1 MQEHAHAAG
10 QGFDKFSPEAES
22 QGEEHAGRGQHA
34 HHLDGFVH
42 GVPDLDVQK
51 SRDNTKGR
59 GTGDRVA
66 EHKDFESGE
75 EALCRRSFRLFAT
88 ALPVPG
94 PESNGCQHA
103 VDVGGHEAQTGH
115 GKSLTVAG
123 HEAHDHGKPNEGRVG
138 KSHGNT
144 RDDAG
149 AERATAQAVDREE
162 DHEENELGCDLHKPP
177 AALGQLFHGNLAHG
191 VKKQAGHG
199 HIDHKD
205 AKHLPLFFIILP
217 IMAGGVGEGA
227 IPLSIGYATLLHM
240 DQGVA
245 LGRVLPMVMLGG
257 LTAIIISGCLNQLG
271 KRYPHLTGEGQ
282 LMPNRANADATV
294 SQPAFSGKADV
305 TTIASGALLAVL
317 LYMLGMLGHKL
328 IGLPA
333 PVGMLF
339 MAVLVK
345 LCNGASPRLLE
356 GSQVVY
362 KFFQTSVT
370 YPILFAVGVAIT
382 PWHELVAAFT
392 VSNLLVIISTV
403 SALVATGFFVGK
415 KIGMHPIDVAIVS
428 CCQSGQGGTGDVA
441 ILTAGNRMSLMPF
454 AQIATR
460 IGGAINV
467 SVSLLILGNFLV

>member
-1 MQEHAHAAG
+1 MSASENAYT
-10 QGFDKFSPEAES
+10 
-22 QGEEHAGRGQHA
+22 
-34 HHLDGFVH
+34 
-42 GVPDLDVQK
+42 VPYE
-51 SRDNTKGR
+51 N
-59 GTGDRVA
+59 
-66 EHKDFESGE
+66 SGE
-75 EALCRRSFRLFAT
+75 PNLTLKEKWWNIMDSWK
-88 ALPVPG
+88 
-94 PESNGCQHA
+94 
-103 VDVGGHEAQTGH
+103 VG
-115 GKSLTVAG
+115 VI
-123 HEAHDHGKPNEGRVG
+123 P
-138 KSHGNT
+138 
-144 RDDAG
+144 
-149 AERATAQAVDREE
+149 
-162 DHEENELGCDLHKPP
+162 
-177 AALGQLFHGNLAHG
+177 
-191 VKKQAGHG
+191 
-199 HIDHKD
+199 
-205 AKHLPLFFIILP
+205 LPLFLLAGALIAIDCLNGKLPSDIVVMVATLAFFGFACGEFGKRLPIVGKMGAAAICATFIPSALVYYGLLPDVVVESTTKFYKSTNILYLYICCIIVGSIMSMNRTTLIQGFLRIFVPMLCGEVVGMLVGMGVGITLGMDPFQIFFFLILP

-227 IPLSIGYATLLHM
+227 IPLSIGYAALLHM

-245 LGRVLPMVMLGG
+245 LGRVLPIVMLGS
-257 LTAIIISGCLNQLG
+257 LTAIVIAGCLNQLG
-271 KRYPHLTGEGQ
+271 KRYPHLTGEGE
-282 LMPNRANADATV
+282 LMPGSKTENLTA
-294 SQPAFSGKADV
+294 AFSGKVDV

-345 LCNGASPRLLE
+345 LTHGVSPRILE

-382 PWHELVAAFT
+382 PWQELVNAFT
-392 VSNLLVIISTV
+392 AQNLIVIVSTV
-403 SALVATGFFVGK
+403 TALVTTGFFVGK

-467 SVSLLILGNFLV
+467 SVSLLVLANFLV

>member
-1 MQEHAHAAG
+1 MDTWKIG
-10 QGFDKFSPEAES
+10 IIP
-22 QGEEHAGRGQHA
+22 
-34 HHLDGFVH
+34 
-42 GVPDLDVQK
+42 
-51 SRDNTKGR
+51 
-59 GTGDRVA
+59 
-66 EHKDFESGE
+66 
-75 EALCRRSFRLFAT
+75 
-88 ALPVPG
+88 
-94 PESNGCQHA
+94 
-103 VDVGGHEAQTGH
+103 
-115 GKSLTVAG
+115 
-123 HEAHDHGKPNEGRVG
+123 
-138 KSHGNT
+138 
-144 RDDAG
+144 
-149 AERATAQAVDREE
+149 
-162 DHEENELGCDLHKPP
+162 
-177 AALGQLFHGNLAHG
+177 
-191 VKKQAGHG
+191 
-199 HIDHKD
+199 
-205 AKHLPLFFIILP
+205 LPLFLLSGALIAIDCLGGKLPSDIVVMVATLAFFGFACGEFGKRLPVVGKMGAAAICATFIPSALVYYGWLPDVVVESTTKFYKSTNILYLYICCIIVGSIMSMNRTTLIQGFLRIFFPMLCGEIVGMLVGMGVGIALGMEPFQIFFFLILP

-245 LGRVLPMVMLGG
+245 LGRVLPIVMLGS
-257 LTAIIISGCLNQLG
+257 LTAIIIAGCLNQLG
-271 KRYPHLTGEGQ
+271 KRYPHLTGEGE
-282 LMPNRANADATV
+282 LMPDRGDKLQAQMLNT
-294 SQPAFSGKADV
+294 AFSGKADV

-339 MAVLVK
+339 IAVFIKLVH
-345 LCNGASPRLLE
+345 GVSPRLLE

-382 PWHELVAAFT
+382 PWEELMHAFT
-392 VSNLLVIISTV
+392 LNNLLVIVSTV

-441 ILTAGNRMSLMPF
+441 ILTAGNRMTLMPF

-467 SVSLLILGNFLV
+467 SLALLVLGNFLV

>member
-1 MQEHAHAAG
+1 MSTTDDSFSVTHEPLNIQRLSLKERWWHIMDTWKIGIIPLPMFLLAGALIAIDCLGGKLPSDIVVMVATLAFFGFACGEFGKRLPIVGKLGAAAICATFIPSALVYYG
-10 QGFDKFSPEAES
+10 LLPDVVVESTTKFYKSTNILYLYICCIIVGSIMSMNRTVLIQGFLRIFFPMLC
-22 QGEEHAGRGQHA
+22 GEIVGMVVGM
-34 HHLDGFVH
+34 
-42 GVPDLDVQK
+42 GVGL
-51 SRDNTKGR
+51 
-59 GTGDRVA
+59 
-66 EHKDFESGE
+66 
-75 EALCRRSFRLFAT
+75 
-88 ALPVPG
+88 
-94 PESNGCQHA
+94 
-103 VDVGGHEAQTGH
+103 
-115 GKSLTVAG
+115 
-123 HEAHDHGKPNEGRVG
+123 
-138 KSHGNT
+138 
-144 RDDAG
+144 
-149 AERATAQAVDREE
+149 
-162 DHEENELGCDLHKPP
+162 
-177 AALGQLFHGNLAHG
+177 ALGLEPFQIF
-191 VKKQAGHG
+191 
-199 HIDHKD
+199 
-205 AKHLPLFFIILP
+205 FFIILP

-245 LGRVLPMVMLGG
+245 LGRILPMVMLGS

-271 KRYPHLTGEGQ
+271 KRFPHLTGEGQ
-282 LMPNRANADATV
+282 LMPNRANADEPSPSLAEGV
-294 SQPAFSGKADV
+294 SGKTDV
-305 TTIASGALLAVL
+305 TTIAAGALLAIL

-339 MAVLVK
+339 VAVLVK
-345 LCNGASPRLLE
+345 LVNGVSPRVLE

-382 PWHELVAAFT
+382 PWEELVNAFT
-392 VSNLLVIISTV
+392 LTNLLVIISTV
-403 SALVATGFFVGK
+403 AALVATGFFVGK

-467 SVSLLILGNFLV
+467 SISLLVLGNFLI

>member
-1 MQEHAHAAG
+1 MSTTDDSYVVPHNPSAAK
-10 QGFDKFSPEAES
+10 QI
-22 QGEEHAGRGQHA
+22 
-34 HHLDGFVH
+34 
-42 GVPDLDVQK
+42 
-51 SRDNTKGR
+51 
-59 GTGDRVA
+59 
-66 EHKDFESGE
+66 
-75 EALCRRSFRLFAT
+75 
-88 ALPVPG
+88 
-94 PESNGCQHA
+94 
-103 VDVGGHEAQTGH
+103 
-115 GKSLTVAG
+115 SLK
-123 HEAHDHGKPNEGRVG
+123 EKWW
-138 KSHGNT
+138 
-144 RDDAG
+144 
-149 AERATAQAVDREE
+149 
-162 DHEENELGCDLHKPP
+162 
-177 AALGQLFHGNLAHG
+177 
-191 VKKQAGHG
+191 
-199 HIDHKD
+199 HIMDTWKIGIIP
-205 AKHLPLFFIILP
+205 LPLFLLSGALIAIDCLGGKLPSDIVVMVATLAFFGFACGEFGKRLPVIGKMGAAAICATFIPSALVYYGWLPDVVVESTTKFYKSTNILYLYICCIIVGSIMSMNRTTLIQGFLRIFFPMLCGEVVGMLVGMGVGIALGMEPFQIFFFLILP

-245 LGRVLPMVMLGG
+245 LGRVLPIVMLGS
-257 LTAIIISGCLNQLG
+257 LTAIIIAGCLNQLG
-271 KRYPHLTGEGQ
+271 KRYPHLTGEGE
-282 LMPNRANADATV
+282 LMPDRGDKPQAQTLTT
-294 SQPAFSGKADV
+294 AFSGKADV

-339 MAVLVK
+339 IAVFIKLVH
-345 LCNGASPRLLE
+345 GVSPRLLE

-382 PWHELVAAFT
+382 PWEELMHAFT
-392 VSNLLVIISTV
+392 LNNLLVIVSTV

-441 ILTAGNRMSLMPF
+441 ILTAGNRMTLMPF

-467 SVSLLILGNFLV
+467 SLALLVLGNFLV